1 MGKTV
6 PHSVTFRASPERL
19 FELYLLEALEGVSG
33 SLRGRT
39 VP

>member
-19 FELYLLEALEGVSG
+19 FDLYMDSKKHLA
-33 SLRGRT
+33 R
-39 VP
+39 